1 MRTRVV
7 LALVSMS
14 LAIPL
19 MTAAQQNGA
28 RGAAAPAQGQGRG
41 GRGGN
46 GNVLGRGAPPLVPD
60 SQPFDARDLSGVWLG
75 NKYGFNA
82 TLEPPMTAEGKKRFD
97 AQKPSYGARVGT
109 PAAADLKVP
118 SGRRRAIPPA
128 QGNDYVGACN
138 PLGLVRLLLYDPAP
152 MEMITTPNRII
163 QRFEWTWDHRE
174 IWLDGRELPNVDAYL
189 PRWTGYSVGRW
200 EVNTLVVTT
209 VGLDD
214 RQWLD
219 HFGYPISD
227 RARVDERWTRKY
239 HNIME
244 LEITVTDP
252 VIYTQPW
259 KSDLVT
265 FRLAAANDLSTGTG
279 WASIA
284 EDKCVPLDEVQQ
296 YNKLVRNPAGG
307 VPGVDHK

>member
-1 MRTRVV
+1 
-7 LALVSMS
+7 
-14 LAIPL
+14 
-19 MTAAQQNGA
+19 
-28 RGAAAPAQGQGRG
+28 
-41 GRGGN
+41 
-46 GNVLGRGAPPLVPD
+46 
-60 SQPFDARDLSGVWLG
+60 
-75 NKYGFNA
+75 
-82 TLEPPMTAEGKKRFD
+82 
-97 AQKPSYGARVGT
+97 
-109 PAAADLKVP
+109 
-118 SGRRRAIPPA
+118 
-128 QGNDYVGACN
+128 
-138 PLGLVRLLLYDPAP
+138 

-174 IWLDGRELPNVDAYL
+174 IWLDGRALPNVDAYL

-200 EVNTLVVTT
+200 EGNTLVVTT

-265 FRLAAANDLSTGTG
+265 FRLASANDLSTGTG

-284 EDKCVPLDEVQQ
+284 EDKCVPLDEVQT

>member
-1 MRTRVV
+1 MQTRLL
-7 LALVSMS
+7 LAFMS
-14 LAIPL
+14 IPIVIPL
-19 MTAAQQNGA
+19 LVAGQQTG
-28 RGAAAPAQGQGRG
+28 RGAGAAVQGQGG
-41 GRGGN
+41 GRAGS

-60 SQPFDARDLSGVWLG
+60 TRPFDPRDLSGVWLG

-82 TLEPPMTAEGKKRFD
+82 TYEPPMTAEGKKKFD
-97 AQKPSYGARVGT
+97 AQKPAYGARVGT
-109 PAAADLKVP
+109 PAAADPKVP

-152 MEMITTPNRII
+152 MEMIMTPNRII

-174 IWLDGRELPNVDAYL
+174 IWLDGRALPKVEEYL
-189 PRWTGYSVGRW
+189 PRWNGYSAGRW
-200 EVNTLVVTT
+200 EGNTLVVTT

-219 HFGYPISD
+219 HFGYPISEQ
-227 RARVDERWTRKY
+227 ARVEERWTRKY

-244 LEITVTDP
+244 LQMTVTDP
-252 VIYTQPW
+252 RIYTEPW

-265 FRLAAANDLSTGTG
+265 FRLATATDLSAGTG
-279 WASIA
+279 WASMA
-284 EDKCVPLDEVQQ
+284 EDKCVPLDEVEQ
-296 YNKLVRNPAGG
+296 YNRNVRNPAGG
-307 VPGVDHK
+307 VPGVSNQAK